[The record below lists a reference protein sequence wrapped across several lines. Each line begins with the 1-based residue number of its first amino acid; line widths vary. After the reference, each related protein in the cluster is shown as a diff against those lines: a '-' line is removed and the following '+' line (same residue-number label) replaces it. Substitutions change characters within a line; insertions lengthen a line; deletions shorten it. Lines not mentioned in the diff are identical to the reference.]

1 MLRKIY
7 NFIDDYVRDNMVL
20 YTICFIVGTILMIF
34 AITRIFDYTPATD
47 IDYMPLIEQKDIIIQ
62 DFSAIYT
69 YDNYLISPNEDSI
82 NVELE
87 NEQCKIICT
96 FDKSLHC
103 TDYAKIDSAVSI
115 PSLIFACVFFGVIA
129 GGGIF
134 TGLFAIF
141 VPFLLSWLFKF
152 LEWICLLL
160 VGRKN

>member
-47 IDYMPLIEQKDIIIQ
+47 IDYMPLIEQKDIISQ
-62 DFSAIYT
+62 DFSAIYA
-69 YDNYLISPNEDSI
+69 YDNYLISPNKDTI

-96 FDKSLHC
+96 FDKNFNYIDLQ
-103 TDYAKIDSAVSI
+103 KIDFALSI
-115 PSLIFACVFFGVIA
+115 FELIFSCLFFGIIG

-134 TGLFAIF
+134 VVLFAFFIPF
-141 VPFLLSWLFKF
+141 VLSWLLKF
-152 LEWICLLL
+152 LEWLCLLL
-160 VGRKN
+160 VGRRN